1 MEQRLRSEEKMKRWM
16 ALFLCVLMLAS
27 CTPKAETPTGEQSTA
42 GETAQKQN
50 RKDTKIHRTQEEK
63 DKGWKIFPDMG
74 VKYLMNS
81 DIWKANGAYLYAD
94 LAGNTSD
101 EKSKVYSGIYYNL
114 FTPKI
119 NEALNAL
126 YTDKS
131 FSEEELV
138 AKEVE
143 ILKEMK
149 PLFGV
154 YTLRKTLVEG
164 KDYGEITHFPEN
176 EILFE
181 DEEYITLMA
190 TAPYD
195 EKGLEGEEKI
205 AYKALW
211 EDVKKVRESMVV
223 ERPLTLAQTLG
234 SLNINEFRSLDLE
247 GKEVK
252 LGDIF
257 KENKVTM
264 VNVWATFCPPCREEL
279 PDIAKLG
286 KEMKEKGVAVLGIV
300 GDTEEGTDENL
311 EEAKKL
317 LRAAEAEYVNLV
329 GSEDMNTI
337 IEYIAG
343 YPTTFFVNS
352 EGKIIGAAFVGGQS
366 EETFKKA
373 IEALLK

>member
-1 MEQRLRSEEKMKRWM
+1 MKRWM

-94 LAGNTSD
+94 LVGNTSD

-131 FSEEELV
+131 LSEEELV
-138 AKEVE
+138 AKEAE

-223 ERPLTLAQTLG
+223 ERPLTLAETLG

-317 LRAAEAEYVNLV
+317 LRDAEAEYVNLV